1 MSDRF
6 REAIT
11 KAWNRLEERQWI
23 LGRMGRV
30 NPSGSV
36 TFDVPG
42 RKGFVYV
49 RVRNSLG
56 AQSTVPARNDGAV
69 PHTANLPVK
78 MKLENGVYV
87 IHSRTSRADLNEE
100 PATPPSGVFSHPL
113 GEHSNV
119 DFSTPVDGYVVTWS
133 ESLGM
138 YILTEPTGG
147 DIAGEIE
154 GATEQTV
161 PEDTN
166 KIALTDD
173 DGLGGRILKWMSW
186 ANVKVALSSLYLLV
200 AGKSGGQTAYG
211 GTGASETLTLEGTSH
226 ATKGAVALNPNGGS
240 VGVGTSSP
248 GVDIVGTT
256 DFLYPTYTVFQVSGA
271 QPRQVVR
278 GTSNA
283 AFDFIHSGGPTD
295 GKWFVLQNDNGIVR
309 FLAVNDAATSS
320 IGIMFF
326 DLLTGFVGFG
336 TSSPQGK
343 LHSHDG
349 VGGKLFVTKTGIGA
363 TAVPVIPNGAGDVL
377 YSCRANYVIRNN
389 SSGTV
394 TGGVSNVA
402 NGTEQDLASTGLT
415 LRVNANGSI
424 DLRRTAAGTQT
435 YTIVLDLI
443 WI

>member
-186 ANVKVALSSLYLLV
+186 ANIKTALTTLFDGLYVGLTGDQTVDGVKTFSDGIRTQIIDVQDHQQELSWTAGPIFGVGNPPSIAMIGNDASTSIDGSVRVRTSTDNSAL
-200 AGKSGGQTAYG
+200 GDTIF
-211 GTGASETLTLEGTSH
+211 ETLVGGVSRENLRIEG
-226 ATKGAVALNPNGGS
+226 A
-240 VGVGTSSP
+240 
-248 GVDIVGTT
+248 
-256 DFLYPTYTVFQVSGA
+256 
-271 QPRQVVR
+271 
-278 GTSNA
+278 
-283 AFDFIHSGGPTD
+283 
-295 GKWFVLQNDNGIVR
+295 
-309 FLAVNDAATSS
+309 
-320 IGIMFF
+320 
-326 DLLTGFVGFG
+326 TGFVQPSVGIIGEDVPILSHYSGSNALVYYQNYGFFTMTPSQSCAIELNG
-336 TSSPQGK
+336 THAALIILNVTGRICVIASNRQNSTIAEIADPSGT
-343 LHSHDG
+343 
-349 VGGKLFVTKTGIGA
+349 FV
-363 TAVPVIPNGAGDVL
+363 
-377 YSCRANYVIRNN
+377 N
-389 SSGTV
+389 SSTPASNQFGYWKTAPSDVINLVNGWTSDRVVSVTV
-394 TGGVSNVA
+394 LGGNVVGFTPPA
-402 NGTEQDLASTGLT
+402 
-415 LRVNANGSI
+415 
-424 DLRRTAAGTQT
+424 
-435 YTIVLDLI
+435 
-443 WI
+443 